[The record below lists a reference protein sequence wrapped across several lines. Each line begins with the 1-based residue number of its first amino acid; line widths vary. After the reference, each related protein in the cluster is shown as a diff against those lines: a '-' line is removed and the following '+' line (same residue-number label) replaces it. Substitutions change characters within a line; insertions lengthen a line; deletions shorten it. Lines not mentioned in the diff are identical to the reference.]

1 MEYRNAQYTQDGKI
15 DCEINHPK
23 YGWIPFTASP
33 DDVEGV
39 SREVFNSAKST
50 AGPYVPPPEPTAEEL
65 LERERAAM
73 KCSRRQG
80 KLALG
85 EEKWKEVLSIADD
98 PEMPWGL
105 RVAVHDTYEWHRN
118 SEEMSALIWAMG
130 LTPEEA
136 DDLFRA
142 AMKVST

>member
-1 MEYRNAQYTQDGKI
+1 MKFKSFKRVSEDGI
-15 DCEINHPK
+15 
-23 YGWIPFTASP
+23 TAFR
-33 DDVEGV
+33 DDG
-39 SREVFNSAKST
+39 SAKFIERGHPQWDT
-50 AGPYVPPPEPTAEEL
+50 AEQAAGPYVPPPEPTAEEI

-85 EEKWKEVLSIADD
+85 EEKWNEVLSIADD